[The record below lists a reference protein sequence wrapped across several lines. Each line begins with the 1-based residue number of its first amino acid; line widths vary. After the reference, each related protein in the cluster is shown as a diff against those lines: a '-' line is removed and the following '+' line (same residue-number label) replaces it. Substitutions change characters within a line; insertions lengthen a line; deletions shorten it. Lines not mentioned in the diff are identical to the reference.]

1 MHNVTTKIMSE
12 DKIDDKWC
20 HYSGMPSPSFYMND
34 DKWNMIPSQ
43 CEYDGKI
50 FRILNID
57 MQGGYFT
64 LQDLEAKKGDVQVI
78 EVDMLDCNV
87 V

>member
-1 MHNVTTKIMSE
+1 MITINGINYELSYGE
-12 DKIDDKWC
+12 RYKW
-20 HYSGMPSPSFYMND
+20 D
-34 DKWNMIPSQ
+34 MIPSQ

-50 FRILNID
+50 YRILNID

-78 EVDMLDCNV
+78 EVDMLDCNLV
-87 V
+87 

>member
-34 DKWNMIPSQ
+34 DKWNMIPSSLFL
-43 CEYDGKI
+43 KI
-50 FRILNID
+50 VLLDLISLYNILP
-57 MQGGYFT
+57 
-64 LQDLEAKKGDVQVI
+64 
-78 EVDMLDCNV
+78 
-87 V
+87 